1 MLSGVIVDTVTLWY
15 LDPVLRMAELPPKKV
30 SIVYEKVPN
39 KPTITATGAI
49 GGPSPDRQSIVAQ
62 LYVEHGSVPSVVSH
76 EVREDGSFDLQH
88 GDAISRGDVTRE
100 IQATLVLSPEAAV
113 LLGNWL
119 LKSGVSAIKGRGK
132 LEDTGDDPEV

>member
-1 MLSGVIVDTVTLWY
+1 
-15 LDPVLRMAELPPKKV
+15 MAELPPKKI

-76 EVREDGSFDLQH
+76 EVQEDGSIDLQH

-100 IQATLVLSPEAAV
+100 IQGTLVLSPEAAV

-119 LKSGVSAIKGRGK
+119 LKHGITAIRERGK
-132 LEDTGDDPEV
+132 LEDKGDEPEV

>member
-1 MLSGVIVDTVTLWY
+1 
-15 LDPVLRMAELPPKKV
+15 MAELPPKKI
-30 SIVYEKVPN
+30 SIVYEKVPG

-76 EVREDGSFDLQH
+76 EVQEDGSFDLQH

-100 IQATLVLSPEAAV
+100 IQATLVLSPEAAI
-113 LLGNWL
+113 LLGDWL
-119 LKSGVSAIKGRGK
+119 MKKGIAAIKGRGK
-132 LEDTGDDPEV
+132 PEDKGDDPEV